1 MGEGA
6 GAFRLE
12 EESHAKQRGATV
24 YTELAGFGA
33 SSDASQITRPQ
44 AQGQHRAMV
53 MALEDAG
60 LSPTDI
66 GYINA
71 HGSATRVGDV
81 VGTNAIKA
89 AFRESATR
97 VPVSSAKALHGHLMG
112 PTGLVEILAALIS
125 MREQTFP

>member
-24 YTELAGFGA
+24 YAELAGFGA
-33 SSDASQITRPQ
+33 SSHASQITRPQ
-44 AQGQHRAMV
+44 AQGQYRA

-97 VPVSSAKALHGHLMG
+97 VPVSSAQALHGHLMG